1 MRTPAAV
8 VTLALPPTVKRPAL
22 QIAIPALFVAL
33 VAAAIAIAAVAKAD
47 RPDRKPVEAKANV
60 EARLAALESAFRSPI
75 APVITDWKAYAP
87 TVTGDAMTIDNATIE
102 GYYRRVGDSVE
113 VQIGTSFTQIPTDDR
128 GARVSGRLVWT
139 LPMGLVFDDRK
150 AIRSLG
156 GVAAISSGVADEHI
170 CEADITVAGTGVY
183 ALCDRGA
190 GAAGRTAQLTTA
202 WPHAIAG
209 KQPIGVLFQLRF
221 PVKGWTAATP

>member
-22 QIAIPALFVAL
+22 QIAIPALVVAL
-33 VAAAIAIAAVAKAD
+33 VAAAIAIAAVAKAA
-47 RPDRKPVEAKANV
+47 RPDRKPVEAGANF
-60 EARLAALESAFRSPI
+60 EARLAALESASRS
-75 APVITDWKAYAP
+75 PVITDWKAYAP
-87 TVTGDAMTIDNATIE
+87 TVTGDAITIDNATIE

-150 AIRSLG
+150 AIRNLG

-183 ALCDRGA
+183 ALCDSDRAKTA
-190 GAAGRTAQLTTA
+190 GKTAQLSTA
-202 WPHAIAG
+202 WPSAITG
-209 KQPIGVLFQLRF
+209 GTPVGVLFQLRF
-221 PVKGWTAATP
+221 PVKGWTATTP